1 MVACRF
7 FRRLAIG
14 AVFLPYLSIAQSNY
28 VWSASYPMNGGGRS
42 VSATI
47 PLNEVNIHAYRH
59 FYKHWPSAV
68 AAVWNKTAE
77 GFEVTF
83 MEGPV
88 RNRVFFNERGRFLL
102 MAKYYPGDYISPE
115 LAGMVYKR
123 YPGYTIKVVTEIT
136 DGRKSS
142 YVVNIRNSTSI
153 KNLSITDGKIELRD
167 ELINGDPNAN

>member
-1 MVACRF
+1 
-7 FRRLAIG
+7 
-14 AVFLPYLSIAQSNY
+14 
-28 VWSASYPMNGGGRS
+28 
-42 VSATI
+42 
-47 PLNEVNIHAYRH
+47 
-59 FYKHWPSAV
+59 
-68 AAVWNKTAE
+68 
-77 GFEVTF
+77 